1 MCTSSL
7 LATVFII
14 MMTITLTVAEPI
26 WYEKGLDHIQVKFDG
41 RSFLINSKRVLF
53 MSGSIHYPRAPRS
66 EWRTIMEAAKDNG
79 INVLQ
84 TYVFWDIHEPQN
96 NQWYFPSDDTSN
108 EDLVAFI
115 QLAADMGLFVHLRIA
130 GYICAEWS
138 FGIHFIIDALFH
150 VKSNLLIRNNSF
162 RRRYANVDKVSEY
175 YLTVQ

>member
-1 MCTSSL
+1 
-7 LATVFII
+7 
-14 MMTITLTVAEPI
+14 
-26 WYEKGLDHIQVKFDG
+26 
-41 RSFLINSKRVLF
+41 
-53 MSGSIHYPRAPRS
+53 
-66 EWRTIMEAAKDNG
+66 MEAAKDNG